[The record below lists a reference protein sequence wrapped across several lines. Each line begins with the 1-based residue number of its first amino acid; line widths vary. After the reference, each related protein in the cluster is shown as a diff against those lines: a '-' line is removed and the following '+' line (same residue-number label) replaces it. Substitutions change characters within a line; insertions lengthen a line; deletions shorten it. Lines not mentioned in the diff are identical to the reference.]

1 MKVLECSLHV
11 PFSSLDMLCAA
22 PNMVGMTSQE
32 LHVNAAVASPN
43 IFDVDQEN
51 FEAEVLQASLK
62 TPVLVDFWATW
73 CGPCKSLGPLL
84 EKLAGEFNGAF
95 RLGKVDVD
103 KNQEL
108 AGMFGIR
115 SIPTVMLVKDGQI
128 VDGFAGALPEGQL
141 REFLSRHVQPLDG
154 DTDEVVEAAPPES
167 PEQAINRLQQELAA
181 NPDNAGLKLELA
193 IALGQ
198 AGHASAAEAEL
209 NALPANLATDARA
222 VRLRSQ
228 LDLVRSLEGKPS
240 LEALQQRVQANPQD
254 WEAHD
259 LLGIRLLLG
268 DDPAQGL
275 EHWLLLLEKARDWN
289 EGQAKKR
296 LLAAFNTLDD
306 AELVGRYRRRMASL
320 LF

>member
-1 MKVLECSLHV
+1 M
-11 PFSSLDMLCAA
+11 
-22 PNMVGMTSQE
+22 
-32 LHVNAAVASPN
+32 NAAVAASH
-43 IFDVDQEN
+43 IFDVTPDN
-51 FEAEVLQASLK
+51 FETDVLQGSLNA
-62 TPVLVDFWATW
+62 PVLLDFWADW
-73 CGPCKSLGPLL
+73 CEPCKTLGPML
-84 EKLAGEFNGAF
+84 EKLANEYKGAF
-95 RLGKVDVD
+95 RLAKVDVE

-115 SIPTVMLVKDGQI
+115 SIPTVVLVKDGQLA
-128 VDGFAGALPEGQL
+128 DGFAGALPEGQL
-141 REFLSRHVQPLDG
+141 REFLSRHVQPADG
-154 DTDEVVEAAPPES
+154 EIEQVPEEIAPES
-167 PEQAINRLQQELAA
+167 PEQAINRLQQEIA
-181 NPDNAGLKLELA
+181 NEPERAELRLDLA
-193 IALGQ
+193 IALAQ

-209 NALPANLATDARA
+209 NALPANLATDSRA

-228 LDLVRSLEGKPS
+228 LDLMRSLEGQPP
-240 LEALQQRVQANPQD
+240 LEALQQRVQGNPQD

-259 LLGIRLLLG
+259 LLGVRLLLG
-268 DDPAQGL
+268 NDPASGL

>member
-1 MKVLECSLHV
+1 
-11 PFSSLDMLCAA
+11 MLRAA
-22 PNMVGMTSQE
+22 PNIVWMTSQE
-32 LHVNAAVASPN
+32 LHVNAAVANPS

-51 FEAEVLQASLK
+51 FETEVLQTSLK

-84 EKLAGEFNGAF
+84 EKLAVEFNGAF

-141 REFLSRHVQPLDG
+141 REFLSRHIQPLDG
-154 DTDEVVEAAPPES
+154 DADVAIEAAPPES

-181 NPDNAGLKLELA
+181 SPDDAELKLELA
-193 IALGQ
+193 LALAQ
-198 AGHASAAEAEL
+198 SGHASAAEAEL

-259 LLGIRLLLG
+259 LLGIRLLLS
-268 DDPAQGL
+268 DDPAAGL

-289 EGQAKKR
+289 GGQAKKR

-306 AELVGRYRRRMASL
+306 TELVGRYRRRMTSL